1 MPLVSALVL
10 PHGTMPFDG
19 DPSLH
24 FSDET
29 TTAAQRVKTIPPELK
44 KDCSAIF
51 TLTNDAVQSV
61 LNTRPDVIFLNTPH
75 GICLSDSMGVYTN
88 PKATGN
94 AEWNGQWDEYS
105 IEVDLDTTLSKGLI
119 HHLRG
124 DGIPVE
130 GITCFSCY
138 DSPLRWGEVV
148 PLWYLKPLLQAVPK
162 LVITSNP
169 GARLKSAKGVEEI
182 ARIGKS
188 IGAYIN
194 SLDQRVLY
202 VCSGDLAHTH
212 SHDCHIELYLPSPK
226 WPANQPSV
234 TALPFDVSIENWIQA
249 VPYSDDEITGPAKT
263 IKPSSGVWDAVTLK
277 QAKQWLDRAFVLRTT
292 ALSCGINGFCML
304 QGMLEAE
311 ISCQTVRGS
320 RTSSFSTTLFCRLA
334 PTYYGMMSAS
344 FIKQDPN

>member
-148 PLWYLKPLLQAVPK
+148 PLWYLKPLL
-162 LVITSNP
+162 
-169 GARLKSAKGVEEI
+169 
-182 ARIGKS
+182 
-188 IGAYIN
+188 
-194 SLDQRVLY
+194 
-202 VCSGDLAHTH
+202 
-212 SHDCHIELYLPSPK
+212 
-226 WPANQPSV
+226 
-234 TALPFDVSIENWIQA
+234 
-249 VPYSDDEITGPAKT
+249 GPAKT

-277 QAKQWLDRAFVLRTT
+277 QAKQWLDRAFFLRTT

-311 ISCQTVRGS
+311 ISCQTVEGS

>member
-19 DPSLH
+19 DPSLC

-29 TTAAQRVKTIPPELK
+29 TAAALRVKTIPPELK

-51 TLTNDAVQSV
+51 TLTNDAVQSI

-88 PKATGN
+88 PKARGN

-105 IEVDLDTTLSKGLI
+105 IEVDLDMTLSEGLI

-124 DGIPVE
+124 AGIPTE
-130 GITCFSCY
+130 GITCFSRY

-148 PLWYLKPLLQAVPK
+148 PLWYLKPLLQTGTK

-169 GARLKSAKGVEEI
+169 TRLKSAKGVEEI
-182 ARIGKS
+182 GHIGKS
-188 IGAYIN
+188 LGAYIN
-194 SLDQRVLY
+194 SLEQRVLY

-212 SHDCHIELYLPSPK
+212 RHDCHIELYLPSPK
-226 WPANQPSV
+226 WPTSPPSI
-234 TALPFDVSIENWIQA
+234 TALPFDVSIANWIQA
-249 VPYSDDEITGPAKT
+249 VPYSDVGNTGPLKT
-263 IKPSSGVWDAVTLK
+263 VKPSSGVWDAVTLK
-277 QAKQWLDRAFVLRTT
+277 QAKQWLDRAFLLKTT
-292 ALSCGINGFCML
+292 ALSCGFNGFCLL
-304 QGMLEAE
+304 QGMLEAD
-311 ISCQTVRGS
+311 ISCQTVGGS
-320 RTSSFSTTLFCRLA
+320 RTSFSTTLFCRLA

-344 FIKQDPN
+344 FIKQETN